1 MAYLTHFVPLRQ
13 QYLNVIPIDNHL
25 YDKYGDQ
32 CQMIRFLHI
41 TEMHYVT
48 PSIDQILL
56 DATELCAAA
65 VVCVEYAP
73 HRR

>member
-1 MAYLTHFVPLRQ
+1 MPLKQ

-25 YDKYGDQ
+25 YDKYGDER
-32 CQMIRFLHI
+32 QMIRFLHI

-65 VVCVEYAP
+65 VVCVVYQS
-73 HRR
+73 HRRRRILRW